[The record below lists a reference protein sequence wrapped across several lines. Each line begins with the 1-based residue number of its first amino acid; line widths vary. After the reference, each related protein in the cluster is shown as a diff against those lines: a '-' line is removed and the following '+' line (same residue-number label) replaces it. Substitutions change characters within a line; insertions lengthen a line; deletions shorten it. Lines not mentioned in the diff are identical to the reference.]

1 MPYDDCFESI
11 ETFKEFNT
19 TFAKKILDSGG
30 IYQQTTCVE
39 ICRKKQFLVKCN
51 CKLGNQD
58 IWNCLNEDYNITCH
72 QDLIQN
78 FYSNSNYYNECLTLC
93 PLECKEEQFLISTSF
108 LSFPQLLRANDLLN
122 NSLIKTKFSNI
133 TKDLIMDTLKQSVLS
148 IYVYYDDLKYTI
160 IRKSP
165 KFEWLDL
172 ISNIGGI
179 MGIFLGTSF
188 LSFVE
193 IIDIL
198 VIIFT
203 MLATKKIKN
212 NGEKYNQTAV
222 LTVAPNVA
230 PMAEQNNL

>member
-1 MPYDDCFESI
+1 
-11 ETFKEFNT
+11 
-19 TFAKKILDSGG
+19 
-30 IYQQTTCVE
+30 
-39 ICRKKQFLVKCN
+39 
-51 CKLGNQD
+51 
-58 IWNCLNEDYNITCH
+58 
-72 QDLIQN
+72 
-78 FYSNSNYYNECLTLC
+78 
-93 PLECKEEQFLISTSF
+93 
-108 LSFPQLLRANDLLN
+108 
-122 NSLIKTKFSNI
+122 
-133 TKDLIMDTLKQSVLS
+133 MDTLKQSVLS

-230 PMAEQNNL
+230 PMAEQNNLWILR